1 MSCDYRNEQL
11 VQVFDV
17 FNQNDGNKIQSFTIY
32 QIVEEL
38 LMPTAFSNSRGLY
51 FEEFQVG
58 QHIISTART
67 VTEHDV
73 VTFAGLSGD
82 YNQIHT
88 DAEFSKNTPFG
99 QRVAHGLL
107 GIAIASGLAMRTG
120 VLEGT
125 VLAFREINE
134 WKFSKPIFI
143 GDTIHVELDVLE
155 TKALPRLGGG
165 SVIIELG
172 VKNQHGDATMKGK
185 WTVLVASK
193 PKE

>member
-1 MSCDYRNEQL
+1 MS
-11 VQVFDV
+11 
-17 FNQNDGNKIQSFTIY
+17 T
-32 QIVEEL
+32 L
-38 LMPTAFSNSRGLY
+38 LSVSRGMF
-51 FEEFQVG
+51 FEEFSVG

-67 VTEHDV
+67 VTESDV
-73 VTFAGLSGD
+73 VAFAGLSGD

-99 QRVAHGLL
+99 KRVAHGLL

-143 GDTIHVELDVLE
+143 GDTVHVELDVKE
-155 TKALPRLGGG
+155 IKALPRLGGG
-165 SVIIELG
+165 SVIIELS
-172 VKNQHGDATMKGK
+172 VKNQNEEVTMKGL

-193 PKE
+193 PQ

>member
-1 MSCDYRNEQL
+1 MS
-11 VQVFDV
+11 
-17 FNQNDGNKIQSFTIY
+17 TI
-32 QIVEEL
+32 L
-38 LMPTAFSNSRGLY
+38 SLSKGLY
-51 FEEFQVG
+51 YEEFQVG
-58 QHIISTART
+58 QHIISAART
-67 VTEHDV
+67 VTEHDI

-134 WKFSKPIFI
+134 WKFSRPIFI
-143 GDTIHVELDVLE
+143 GDTIHVTLDVIE

-165 SVIIELG
+165 SVIIELC